1 MADLIYPSALSRVPF
16 APYPL
21 AARGDDSTTLL
32 FQAVGEAITYWEIFE
47 ELMANIFNTLVRPS
61 HLCPAAE
68 RAFLAITAPGTR
80 RAMLAE
86 SGKVFFRF
94 FPDADLNLAFHK
106 LLKSYDNGCQR
117 RNEIAHG
124 YVSGHI
130 NPGTPDFSGYYLG
143 PHFKSPKK
151 RNDKLVPAYLL
162 STIELKYF
170 IDDVN
175 AVGNTARTLNH
186 SLLERWRRAS
196 QTQRERY

>member
-1 MADLIYPSALSRVPF
+1 MTDVICPSASSRVPF

-21 AARGDDSTTLL
+21 AARGDDSTAQL
-32 FQAVGEAITYWEIFE
+32 FQAAGEAITSWELFE
-47 ELMANIFNTLVRPS
+47 ESMANIFNTLVRPS

-94 FPDADLNLAFHK
+94 FSDADLNLSFQK
-106 LLKSYDNGCQR
+106 LLKSYDKGSQR

-130 NPGTPDFSGYYLG
+130 NPGIPDFSGYYLG
-143 PHFKSPKK
+143 PHFKSSKK
-151 RNDKLVPAYLL
+151 RSDKFVPSYLF
-162 STIELKYF
+162 STVELKYF
-170 IDDVN
+170 LDDVS
-175 AVGNTARTLNH
+175 AVGHTARTLNH

-196 QTQRERY
+196 QRQRERY